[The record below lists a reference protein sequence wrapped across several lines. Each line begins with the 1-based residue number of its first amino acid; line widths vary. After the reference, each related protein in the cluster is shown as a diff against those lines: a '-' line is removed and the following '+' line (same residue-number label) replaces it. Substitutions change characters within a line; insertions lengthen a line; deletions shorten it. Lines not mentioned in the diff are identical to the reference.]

1 MLKKLSYK
9 SHPEMFCKK
18 GVPENFAK
26 FTGKH
31 LCHSL
36 FLNKVAGIV
45 RLTGVKNFY
54 NFTHKRTQRVNIH
67 TWISEY
73 SAHAFAH
80 LEWF

>member
-1 MLKKLSYK
+1 
-9 SHPEMFCKK
+9 MFCKK

-80 LEWF
+80 LE